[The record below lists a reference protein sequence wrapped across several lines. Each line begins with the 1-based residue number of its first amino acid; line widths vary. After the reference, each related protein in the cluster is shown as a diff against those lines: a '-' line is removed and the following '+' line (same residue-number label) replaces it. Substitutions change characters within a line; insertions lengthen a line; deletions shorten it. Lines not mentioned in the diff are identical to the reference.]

1 MSQQINSIERTGVA
15 GEDMSAK
22 QYYIVQLDATGKIE
36 VGEGATD
43 LLVGVL
49 QNKPLAGEAALYR
62 FGGTAKVKAGGAV
75 AIGAWVTSDANG
87 KAVATTTDGDVVIGR
102 HIGTAA
108 GADGDLIEVQVS
120 IQHLYIA

>member
-1 MSQQINSIERTGVA
+1 MSQSINLIERTGVA
-15 GEDMSAK
+15 GEDLSAK
-22 QYYIVQLDATGKIE
+22 QYFIVQLDASGNIE

-49 QNKPLAGEAALYR
+49 QNKPQSGEAALYR
-62 FGGTAKVKAGGAV
+62 FGGTSKVKAGGAV
-75 AIGAWVTSDANG
+75 GVGAWVTSDANG
-87 KAVATTTDGDVVIGR
+87 KGVATTTDGDITIGR

-108 GADGDLIEVQVS
+108 AADGDIMEVQVS